1 MKNCITRAW
10 KYNLIVLKRY
20 ERKRFDVLQLLCDFK
35 VREMLRAQD
44 SNGPRMLMLMTE
56 QFLSD
61 PRLLLWRNQNTPMT
75 EKCRQLWEQLGAL
88 WVSIVLDPGSN
99 KHHRIQWRH
108 LLEKWSAVEVCPTE
122 DPDHRSFPL
131 VSYTMY
137 LN

>member
-1 MKNCITRAW
+1 
-10 KYNLIVLKRY
+10 
-20 ERKRFDVLQLLCDFK
+20 
-35 VREMLRAQD
+35 MLRAQD

-122 DPDHRSFPL
+122 DPDYRSFPL
-131 VSYTMY
+131 VRISFSYFCYDILFVWFSDTQIKLLPVY
-137 LN
+137 

>member
-1 MKNCITRAW
+1 
-10 KYNLIVLKRY
+10 
-20 ERKRFDVLQLLCDFK
+20 
-35 VREMLRAQD
+35 MLRAQD

-99 KHHRIQWRH
+99 KHRRIQWRN

-122 DPDHRSFPL
+122 DPDYRSFPL
-131 VSYTMY
+131 VSIPNKKFNIITWYNY
-137 LN
+137 LKKKSLNGFQNLIIHFCCPTVC

>member
-1 MKNCITRAW
+1 
-10 KYNLIVLKRY
+10 
-20 ERKRFDVLQLLCDFK
+20 
-35 VREMLRAQD
+35 MLRAQD

-99 KHHRIQWRH
+99 KHHRHQWRQ
-108 LLEKWSAVEVCPTE
+108 LLDKWSAVEVCPTE
-122 DPDHRSFPL
+122 DPDYRSFPL
-131 VSYTMY
+131 VSYVQNFY
-137 LN
+137 LSSSYNYS

>member
-1 MKNCITRAW
+1 
-10 KYNLIVLKRY
+10 
-20 ERKRFDVLQLLCDFK
+20 
-35 VREMLRAQD
+35 MLRAQD

-99 KHHRIQWRH
+99 KHHRMQWKN

-122 DPDHRSFPL
+122 DPDYRSFPL
-131 VSYTMY
+131 VSISRTPSTTNVQR
-137 LN
+137 LGV

>member
-1 MKNCITRAW
+1 
-10 KYNLIVLKRY
+10 
-20 ERKRFDVLQLLCDFK
+20 
-35 VREMLRAQD
+35 MLRAQD

-99 KHHRIQWRH
+99 KHHRMQWRH
-108 LLEKWSAVEVCPTE
+108 LLDKWSAVEVCPTE
-122 DPDHRSFPL
+122 DPDYRSFPL
-131 VSYTMY
+131 VSSRDWKCRFNLICYIIISFSLVCICY
-137 LN
+137 